1 MKGMIANPYIRKTS
15 PLSQRDHMHT
25 SGKCNNDHLNYLF
38 ISKIE
43 KNTKTS
49 AQPHVEAHKSLYF
62 TTAPTHTSIENC
74 NTVCL
79 YKLYKITDQPLLLYR
94 QYYLLFLPM
103 FFNSTESPNEMGRK
117 KLMSRK
123 GTALKTFYF

>member
-1 MKGMIANPYIRKTS
+1 
-15 PLSQRDHMHT
+15 MHT
-25 SGKCNNDHLNYLF
+25 SGKCNNDHLNYFF

-74 NTVCL
+74 NTIMFIQAVQNHRPA
-79 YKLYKITDQPLLLYR
+79 ITTL
-94 QYYLLFLPM
+94 
-103 FFNSTESPNEMGRK
+103 
-117 KLMSRK
+117 
-123 GTALKTFYF
+123 

>member
-1 MKGMIANPYIRKTS
+1 
-15 PLSQRDHMHT
+15 MHT

-62 TTAPTHTSIENC
+62 TTTPTHTSIENC

-79 YKLYKITDQPLLLYR
+79 YKLYKIKDLTSVGLLL
-94 QYYLLFLPM
+94 
-103 FFNSTESPNEMGRK
+103 TK
-117 KLMSRK
+117 CI
-123 GTALKTFYF
+123 